1 MVFGAPIDH
10 SKYIILIGLG
20 DIMMKKKAK
29 PGDAFAHCFVA
40 FQHGRFL

>member
-10 SKYIILIGLG
+10 SKYIILIGWG
-20 DIMMKKKAK
+20 NNYEKKQKYW
-29 PGDAFAHCFVA
+29 DTFAHCFVA